1 MMTYPQ
7 ILIDSSFLFALLD
20 ENNADYALAQKTF
33 DTTSGRGII
42 PYVVLTETAYLFG
55 RTGGVPAL
63 LRFYD
68 NLIGLNLP
76 FEGVFLDDLRR
87 ARHITAQY
95 ADAKLDFVDTCL
107 MAIAERLKVE
117 TICTFDRR
125 DFLIFRPQH
134 CEYLQVLP

>member
-1 MMTYPQ
+1 MIVPV
-7 ILIDSSFLFALLD
+7 LVDSSFLYVFLD
-20 ENNADYALAQKTF
+20 DRNSEHRLVHQVIGSAAYRL
-33 DTTSGRGII
+33 IV
-42 PYVVLTETAYLFG
+42 PYVVFTETAFLFS
-55 RTGGVPAL
+55 RAAGVSGL

-68 NLIGLNLP
+68 AMLAANFHYEPVLP
-76 FEGVFLDDLRR
+76 DDLRR
-87 ARHITAQY
+87 ARQITAQY

-125 DFLIFRPQH
+125 DFSIFRPQH